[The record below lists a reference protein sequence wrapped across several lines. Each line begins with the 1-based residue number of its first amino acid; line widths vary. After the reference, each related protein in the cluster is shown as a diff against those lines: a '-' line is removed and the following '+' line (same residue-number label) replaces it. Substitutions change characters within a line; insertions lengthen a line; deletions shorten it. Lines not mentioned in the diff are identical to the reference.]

1 MPNLKQVIDVLETL
15 YPLRYAEEWDEPGL
29 IVGDLNHEVNRIV
42 FAADPTSAIVDK
54 AVATGADLLVTH
66 HPLFFRSVH
75 EASGLGF
82 RGDIVRRLYQHGCG
96 LWVGH
101 TNADAAYRGVG
112 QAAADYF
119 GLVGSQPLVPIEDT
133 AAAHP
138 VGLGRV
144 GRLPEP
150 ITLKD
155 FAQRVFDEVSD
166 HGMVTALGIQMCGD
180 PEALVRRIAI
190 LPGSGDS
197 LFNEVRE
204 TGADVYVT
212 SDLRHHPVTDAIEQ
226 ARYEARMRGQGIA
239 LGQGRA
245 VMGMCVLISSTHR
258 MLPSNPCGSIMRLR
272 MCLLPSNG
280 RQVLVPRL
288 NGSAT
293 RLTHGRCPSPP
304 VKTEPLQ

>member
-1 MPNLKQVIDVLETL
+1 
-15 YPLRYAEEWDEPGL
+15 
-29 IVGDLNHEVNRIV
+29 
-42 FAADPTSAIVDK
+42 
-54 AVATGADLLVTH
+54 
-66 HPLFFRSVH
+66 
-75 EASGLGF
+75 
-82 RGDIVRRLYQHGCG
+82 
-96 LWVGH
+96 VGH

-190 LPGSGDS
+190 LPVSGDS
-197 LFNEVRE
+197 LFNEVRA

-239 LGQGRA
+239 LGQGESGDGHVRPYFINTPHAAIESMWFNYALEDVPVAVERA
-245 VMGMCVLISSTHR
+245 T
-258 MLPSNPCGSIMRLR
+258 GSRPEVEWFRDTTDPWTLSIT
-272 MCLLPSNG
+272 S
-280 RQVLVPRL
+280 RQD
-288 NGSAT
+288 
-293 RLTHGRCPSPP
+293 
-304 VKTEPLQ
+304 